1 MLKRIPLITSIVLV
15 SCQSIQQVPINII
28 RYVTPTPVTTPVVKS
43 TQTRYKKVT
52 CRITYYTPDKKWGSQ
67 VAAPGVKKAIQGL
80 TVAAHPDFK
89 FGTKISIP
97 RLKGIMGDGLFV
109 VQDRGS
115 AVTKKKASR
124 GKAYVFDIYL
134 SSTNYLKYYTRLP
147 AYMDV
152 YIAKP

>member
-1 MLKRIPLITSIVLV
+1 MLKQLPIIAAVLLV
-15 SCQSIQQVPINII
+15 SCQSIQQVPVEII
-28 RYVTPTPVTTPVVKS
+28 KYITPKPVVTS
-43 TQTRYKKVT
+43 VQTRYKKVT

-67 VAAPGVKKAIQGL
+67 VAAPGIKKAVQGV

-97 RLKGIMGDGLFV
+97 RLKGIMDDGLFI

-115 AVTKKKASR
+115 AVTKKTASR
-124 GKAYVFDIYL
+124 GKAYVIDIYL
-134 SSTNYLKYYTRLP
+134 SKPSLLKYYTKLP

-152 YIAKP
+152 YIAKPK

>member
-1 MLKRIPLITSIVLV
+1 MLKRLSLITSIVLV

-28 RYVTPTPVTTPVVKS
+28 RYVTPKPIVKS

-67 VAAPGVKKAIQGL
+67 VAAPGIKKAVQGL

-97 RLKGIMGDGLFV
+97 RLKGIMDDGLFI

-134 SSTNYLKYYTRLP
+134 SSTKSLKYYTNLP

>member
-1 MLKRIPLITSIVLV
+1 MLKRLSLITSILLV
-15 SCQSIQQVPINII
+15 SCQSIQQVPVNII
-28 RYVTPTPVTTPVVKS
+28 RYVTPKPIVKS

-67 VAAPGVKKAIQGL
+67 VAAPGIKKAIQGL

-97 RLKGIMGDGLFV
+97 RLKGIMDDGLFI

-134 SSTNYLKYYTRLP
+134 SSTKSLKYYTNLP